1 MAKTCNCGC
10 GRPVFSHGYAKYC
23 QWKRTDDKKPKKL
36 QYHAFKCKG
45 RSLALE
51 SALNFGFEDQLS
63 MFQTL
68 WENARNEKG
77 EVYCMFTG
85 EKLNFWAAQE
95 SWYYCLFA
103 HVLPKKNYPYF
114 KLNPDN
120 ICIVHPEF
128 HRIVDQ
134 GTTKDREAHPD
145 WKWDEWDALV
155 IETKQKYIEFKRKNL
170 LA

>member
-1 MAKTCNCGC
+1 MRTCEFDNCTQ
-10 GRPVFSHGYAKYC
+10 PVFGTDKNTRKGYC
-23 QWKRTDDKKPKKL
+23 RNHQRFRTDKRPKKIAV
-36 QYHAFKCKG
+36 HSKRERISPSG
-45 RSLALE
+45 
-51 SALNFGFEDQLS
+51 FGFDN
-63 MFQTL
+63 QTELFAQL

-77 EVYCMFTG
+77 EVYCRFTG

-120 ICIVHPEF
+120 ICIVAPEF
-128 HRIVDQ
+128 HKIIDQ
-134 GTTKDREAHPD
+134 GTLKDREAHPD

-155 IETKQKYIEFKRKNL
+155 IETKQKYIEFKKKNL